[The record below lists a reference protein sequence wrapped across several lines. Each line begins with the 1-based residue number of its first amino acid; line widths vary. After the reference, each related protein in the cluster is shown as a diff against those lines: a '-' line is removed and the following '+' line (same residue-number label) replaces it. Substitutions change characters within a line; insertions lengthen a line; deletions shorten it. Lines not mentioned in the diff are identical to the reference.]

1 MRPVAARSSLEIALT
16 DSPLVR
22 ADNLELSGIPTIAP
36 DAEQEEEE
44 EEDDEAE
51 ASGDDDA

>member
-1 MRPVAARSSLEIALT
+1 
-16 DSPLVR
+16 VR
-22 ADNLELSGIPTIAP
+22 TDNLELSDIPTIAP